1 MLVVCGKV
9 KMILEHAKHCPSQN
23 CRDLSK
29 PNLASIKDDLSV
41 PENMVLVIPWGKI
54 LKNIGLEEWSFFS
67 GEKSSGMYFE

>member
-23 CRDLSK
+23 CRNLSK

-54 LKNIGLEEWSFFS
+54 LVWRNGHYFQVKNPQVCTLNDR
-67 GEKSSGMYFE
+67 